1 MATDDRERLEAI
13 ANAIMAPHVAQQQA
27 AGARLRGKRSKSRGW
42 MRIAALCVFLPYV
55 ANVLFNV
62 VPEGRMGWIE
72 WMILGAMALALFSMF
87 RRKE

>member
-1 MATDDRERLEAI
+1 
-13 ANAIMAPHVAQQQA
+13 
-27 AGARLRGKRSKSRGW
+27 
-42 MRIAALCVFLPYV
+42 MRIAVLCLFLPYV